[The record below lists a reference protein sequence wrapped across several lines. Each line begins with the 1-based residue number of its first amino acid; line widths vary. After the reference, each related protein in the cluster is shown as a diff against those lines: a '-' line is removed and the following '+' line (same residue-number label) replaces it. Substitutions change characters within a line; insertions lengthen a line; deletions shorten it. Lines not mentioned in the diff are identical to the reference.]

1 MRELLPTQPIDGV
14 SMDPW
19 WIAQIGYITEDDVK
33 VSTQLKCS
41 HKIHKICILFI
52 LRSFEFFTRDYLRK
66 KSSVGITTKIVV
78 LYS

>member
-33 VSTQLKCS
+33 VSTNLTPA
-41 HKIHKICILFI
+41 HEI
-52 LRSFEFFTRDYLRK
+52 
-66 KSSVGITTKIVV
+66 
-78 LYS
+78 